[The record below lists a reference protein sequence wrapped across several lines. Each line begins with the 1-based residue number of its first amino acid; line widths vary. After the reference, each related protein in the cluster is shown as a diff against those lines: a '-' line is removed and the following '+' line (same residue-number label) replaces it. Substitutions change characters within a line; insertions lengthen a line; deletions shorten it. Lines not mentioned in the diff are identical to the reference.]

1 MSNYNKDIGNYGENL
16 SVEYLSNLGHEI
28 IHRNFKCKLG
38 EIDIISKCENNNCI
52 CFTEVKSRY
61 NNLYGAPLEAITYRK
76 IKKIKAVAEFYIIKN
91 NLKDLDFRFDVI
103 EVFFNNVNDTYSLKL
118 TENAF

>member
-16 SVEYLSNLGHEI
+16 SVEYLSNLGHKV

-38 EIDIISKCENNNCI
+38 EIDIISKLENINCI

-61 NNLYGAPLEAITYRK
+61 NNLYGAPWESITYKKVR
-76 IKKIKAVAEFYIIKN
+76 KIKAVAEFYIIKN
-91 NLKDLDFRFDVI
+91 NLKDSNFRFDMI
-103 EVFFNNVNDTYSLKL
+103 EVFFNTTNDTYSLKL